1 MKWGFS
7 GFHPNFPSSVQNLAG
22 FLYITPLLYGRRQHF
37 YFYFYFCYFCH
48 SSTHVAW
55 CSTSTGGGPPPHVV
69 CRDQRSMYWYVP
81 FWLAAEVPTEAATVR
96 STPPSPRLLA
106 VVRP

>member
-1 MKWGFS
+1 MSRVIK
-7 GFHPNFPSSVQNLAG
+7 PSQAKQEQRQAPG
-22 FLYITPLLYGRRQHF
+22 ITLYITPLLYGRRQHF

>member
-1 MKWGFS
+1 MNSELTDAIILYYPLTIWTKT
-7 GFHPNFPSSVQNLAG
+7 A
-22 FLYITPLLYGRRQHF
+22 FLFLFLFLLFLPLKHSCRMVLDLDRRP
-37 YFYFYFCYFCH
+37 
-48 SSTHVAW
+48 
-55 CSTSTGGGPPPHVV
+55 GPPPHVV